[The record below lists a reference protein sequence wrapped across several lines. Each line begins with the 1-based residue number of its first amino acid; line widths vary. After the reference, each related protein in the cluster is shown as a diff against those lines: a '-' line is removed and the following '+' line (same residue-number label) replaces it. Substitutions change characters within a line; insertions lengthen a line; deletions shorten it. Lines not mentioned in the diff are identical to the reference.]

1 MRAVGTNNKEL
12 SVNQHTASVTPNQ
25 GSLNYQ
31 SRSYEA
37 TRYVRLDG
45 AILATYCN
53 IVTITGPTPAVTGQ
67 MQCLVDGKPVS
78 EADAANLTADA
89 LSDGQ
94 WVRL

>member
-1 MRAVGTNNKEL
+1 MNSIHPAQRT
-12 SVNQHTASVTPNQ
+12 
-25 GSLNYQ
+25 
-31 SRSYEA
+31 RSYEA

-78 EADAANLTADA
+78 ETDAANLTADA